1 MICKDVWHGLQAIML
16 NIIEIGLNFC
26 LTLKK
31 KMGKI
36 KKDRDVGPYF
46 LKKYSYNIKLMMKFL
61 NTTPPPPPPVL
72 PIMAHTGRLRPKE
85 VLFTLQVYKRVGIS
99 QVEAY
104 KRVGKSVI

>member
-61 NTTPPPPPPVL
+61 NTTPPPPPPYSL
-72 PIMAHTGRLRPKE
+72 
-85 VLFTLQVYKRVGIS
+85 
-99 QVEAY
+99 
-104 KRVGKSVI
+104 